1 MGNGIFIALLNPA
14 ISAIFA
20 GGFFILWRHQRERR
34 YIGILAFSY
43 FAAACGYLLQSVTL
57 PAGVALT
64 KLASNTF
71 FVVTAYT
78 MALGILEKFGRKVP
92 HVALGSMSGA
102 GLAVLSWF
110 LFVQPDMGCRVLA
123 INFTLAGMCFVIAA
137 ELRAVGGKVFV
148 DRLLMV
154 ALLVNG
160 CNFLVRPV
168 VIIAFVGPPV
178 SDGDIFMSLYWITTA
193 VTHAFNS
200 VLLAICLMT
209 GIALEVIG
217 RLRKDALND
226 PLSGVLN
233 RRGFEESGNALLGR
247 RDAESAPTS
256 LVLAD
261 LDHFKDINDNYGH
274 AVGDRVIA
282 AFGTTL
288 RELAKDGAVVG
299 RIGGEEFA
307 IILPGCDSAQAQAFA
322 ESARISFGNVA
333 IAGVPK
339 AASFTA
345 SFGIAERETADDT
358 LSRMLDRADVALY
371 RAKDDGRN
379 QVCVFSHS
387 MVLAAPRRALA

>member
-34 YIGILAFSY
+34 YIGLLAFSY

-57 PAGVALT
+57 PFGVALT

-71 FVVTAYT
+71 FVVTACM
-78 MALGILEKFGRKVP
+78 MALGILGKFGRKVP
-92 HVALGSMSGA
+92 HLALGLMSGA

-110 LFVQPDMGCRVLA
+110 LFVQPDMGWRVLA
-123 INFTLAGMCFVIAA
+123 INFTLAGICLVIAA
-137 ELRAVGGKVFV
+137 ELRAVKDKIFV
-148 DRLLMV
+148 DRVLMV
-154 ALLVNG
+154 ALAVNA
-160 CNFLVRPV
+160 CNFLVRPI

-217 RLRKDALND
+217 RLRKDALSD
-226 PLSGVLN
+226 PLSGLLN
-233 RRGFEESGNALLGR
+233 RRGFEERGNARLAR
-247 RDAESAPTS
+247 RVAEHAPTS

-261 LDHFKDINDNYGH
+261 LDHFKDINDKYGH

-288 RELAKDGAVVG
+288 RELAGEGAITG

-307 IILPGCDSAQAQAFA
+307 VILPGRGSAQAQSFA
-322 ESARISFGNVA
+322 ESVRISFANVA
-333 IAGVPK
+333 IAGLAK
-339 AASFTA
+339 ATSFTA
-345 SFGIAERETADDT
+345 SFGISEWEEGDT

-371 RAKDDGRN
+371 RAKDNGRN
-379 QVCVFSHS
+379 NVCVFSDS
-387 MVLAAPRRALA
+387 MISTAPRHAFG